1 MKHTILTLLAIGG
14 IALFSHNV
22 MATNAAQTDNKPVS
36 KISDVNNLPD
46 DAEVVIQGVIV
57 QDLGDDNYLLKDDS
71 GTVNIEIDED
81 LVQGN
86 TITPEA
92 MVLIT
97 ATVDKDGDVTSLEA
111 EEVEFLPDNT
121 PTAPAAANA
130 PAAPAANNAPMA
142 K

>member
-1 MKHTILTLLAIGG
+1 MKNTILTLLAIGG

-22 MATNAAQTDNKPVS
+22 MATNAAQTNNKPVS

-57 QDLGDDNYLLKDDS
+57 QNLGDDNYLVKDDS
-71 GTVNIEIDED
+71 GMVNIEIDED
-81 LVQGN
+81 LIEGN

-97 ATVDKDGDVTSLEA
+97 ATVDKDDNVTSLEA
-111 EEVEFLPDNT
+111 EEVDFLPQNAPNT
-121 PTAPAAANA
+121 PTT
-130 PAAPAANNAPMA
+130 PAANNTSMA

>member
-111 EEVEFLPDNT
+111 EEVEFLPANT
-121 PTAPAAANA
+121 PATPTAANA
-130 PAAPAANNAPMA
+130 PATPAANNAPMA

>member
-22 MATNAAQTDNKPVS
+22 MATNAAHTNNKPVS
-36 KISDVNNLPD
+36 KISDVKAMPD
-46 DAEVVIQGVIV
+46 DTEVVIQGVIV
-57 QDLGDDNYLLKDDS
+57 QNLGDENYLVKDDS

-92 MVLIT
+92 EVLIT
-97 ATVDKDGDVTSLEA
+97 ATVDQEDNVTSLDA
-111 EEVEFLPDNT
+111 EEIQFMPAKATTAET
-121 PTAPAAANA
+121 PANKTAN
-130 PAAPAANNAPMA
+130 
-142 K
+142 

>member
-1 MKHTILTLLAIGG
+1 MKNTILTLLAIGG

-22 MATNAAQTDNKPVS
+22 MATNAAQTNNKPVS

-57 QDLGDDNYLLKDDS
+57 QNLGDDNYLVKDDS

-81 LVQGN
+81 LIEGN

-97 ATVDKDGDVTSLEA
+97 ATVDKDDNVTSLEA
-111 EEVEFLPDNT
+111 EEVDFLSQNTPNT
-121 PTAPAAANA
+121 PTT
-130 PAAPAANNAPMA
+130 PAANNTSMA

>member
-22 MATNAAQTDNKPVS
+22 MATNAAHTNNKPVS
-36 KISDVNNLPD
+36 KISDVKAMPD
-46 DAEVVIQGVIV
+46 DTEVVIQGVIV
-57 QDLGDDNYLLKDDS
+57 QNLGDENYLVKDDS

-92 MVLIT
+92 EVLIT
-97 ATVDKDGDVTSLEA
+97 ATVDQEDNVTSLEA
-111 EEVEFLPDNT
+111 EEIQFMPAKATTAET
-121 PTAPAAANA
+121 PANKTAN
-130 PAAPAANNAPMA
+130 
-142 K
+142 

>member
-1 MKHTILTLLAIGG
+1 MKHTFLSLLAVCGL
-14 IALFSHNV
+14 ALLSNNA
-22 MATNAAQTDNKPVS
+22 MAADAAKTETKPVS

-57 QDLGDDNYLLKDDS
+57 QDLGNDNYLVKDDS

-92 MVLIT
+92 AVLIT
-97 ATVDKDGDVTSLEA
+97 ATVDKEGDVTSLDA
-111 EEVEFLPDNT
+111 EEVQFVPVEAVNSST
-121 PTAPAAANA
+121 PA
-130 PAAPAANNAPMA
+130 MA

>member
-1 MKHTILTLLAIGG
+1 MKNTILTLLAIGG

-22 MATNAAQTDNKPVS
+22 MATNAAQTNNKPVS

-57 QDLGDDNYLLKDDS
+57 QNLGDDNYLVKDDS

-81 LVQGN
+81 LIEGN

-97 ATVDKDGDVTSLEA
+97 ATVDKDDNVTSLEA
-111 EEVEFLPDNT
+111 EEVDFLSQNAPNT
-121 PTAPAAANA
+121 PTT
-130 PAAPAANNAPMA
+130 PAANNTSMA

>member
-22 MATNAAQTDNKPVS
+22 MATNAAQTNNKPVS

-57 QDLGDDNYLLKDDS
+57 QNLGDDNYMVKDDS

-81 LVQGN
+81 LIEGN

-97 ATVDKDGDVTSLEA
+97 ATVDKDDNVTSLEA
-111 EEVEFLPDNT
+111 EEVDFLPQNAPNT
-121 PTAPAAANA
+121 PTT
-130 PAAPAANNAPMA
+130 PAANNTSMA

>member
-22 MATNAAQTDNKPVS
+22 MATNAAQTNNKPVS

-57 QDLGDDNYLLKDDS
+57 QNLGDDNYLVKDDS
-71 GTVNIEIDED
+71 GMVNIEIDED
-81 LVQGN
+81 LIEGN

-97 ATVDKDGDVTSLEA
+97 ATVDKDDNVTSLEA
-111 EEVEFLPDNT
+111 EEVDFLPQNTPNT
-121 PTAPAAANA
+121 PTS
-130 PAAPAANNAPMA
+130 PAANNNSMA

>member
-121 PTAPAAANA
+121 PTAPTAANA
-130 PAAPAANNAPMA
+130 PATPAANNAPMA

>member
-1 MKHTILTLLAIGG
+1 MKNTILTLLAIGG

-22 MATNAAQTDNKPVS
+22 MATNAAQTNNKPVS

-57 QDLGDDNYLLKDDS
+57 QNLGDDNYLVKDDS

-81 LVQGN
+81 LIEGN

-97 ATVDKDGDVTSLEA
+97 ATVDKDDNVTSLEA
-111 EEVEFLPDNT
+111 EEVDFLPQ
-121 PTAPAAANA
+121 NA
-130 PAAPAANNAPMA
+130 PNMPTTPAANNTSMA

>member
-1 MKHTILTLLAIGG
+1 MKNTILTLLAIGG

-22 MATNAAQTDNKPVS
+22 MATNAAQTNNKPVS

-57 QDLGDDNYLLKDDS
+57 QNLGDDNYLVKDDS

-81 LVQGN
+81 LIEGN

-97 ATVDKDGDVTSLEA
+97 ATVDKDDNVTSLEA
-111 EEVEFLPDNT
+111 EEVDFLPQNTPNT
-121 PTAPAAANA
+121 PTT
-130 PAAPAANNAPMA
+130 PAANNTSMA

>member
-22 MATNAAQTDNKPVS
+22 MATNAAHTNNKPVS
-36 KISDVNNLPD
+36 KISDVKAMPD
-46 DAEVVIQGVIV
+46 DTEVVIQGVIV
-57 QDLGDDNYLLKDDS
+57 QNLGDEDYLVKDDS

-92 MVLIT
+92 EVLIT
-97 ATVDKDGDVTSLEA
+97 ATVDQEDNVTSLEA
-111 EEVEFLPDNT
+111 EEIQFMPAKATTAET
-121 PTAPAAANA
+121 PANKTAN
-130 PAAPAANNAPMA
+130 
-142 K
+142 

>member
-1 MKHTILTLLAIGG
+1 MKHTFLSLLAICG
-14 IALFSHNV
+14 IALCSN
-22 MATNAAQTDNKPVS
+22 NAIAADSAKAETKPVS

-57 QDLGDDNYLLKDDS
+57 QDLGDDNYVVKDDS

-92 MVLIT
+92 EVLIT

-111 EEVEFLPDNT
+111 EEIQFIPVET
-121 PTAPAAANA
+121 PAT
-130 PAAPAANNAPMA
+130 AAPTPA

>member
-22 MATNAAQTDNKPVS
+22 MATNAAHTNNKPVS
-36 KISDVNNLPD
+36 KISDVKAMPD
-46 DAEVVIQGVIV
+46 DTEVVIQGVIV
-57 QDLGDDNYLLKDDS
+57 QNLGDENYLVKDDS

-92 MVLIT
+92 EVLIT
-97 ATVDKDGDVTSLEA
+97 ATVDQEDNVTSLDA
-111 EEVEFLPDNT
+111 EEIQFMPAKATTAET
-121 PTAPAAANA
+121 PANKTT
-130 PAAPAANNAPMA
+130 N
-142 K
+142 

>member
-22 MATNAAQTDNKPVS
+22 MATNAAQTNNKPVS

-57 QDLGDDNYLLKDDS
+57 QNLGDDNYLVKDDS

-81 LVQGN
+81 LIEGN

-97 ATVDKDGDVTSLEA
+97 ATVDKDDNVTSLEA
-111 EEVEFLPDNT
+111 EEVDFLPQNTPNT
-121 PTAPAAANA
+121 PTT
-130 PAAPAANNAPMA
+130 PAANNTSMA